1 MLNQEALALIGVAV
15 VGLDWLVTPWTAPG
29 ANLERDFAVVVSPD
43 GDLAGYLML
52 ESDPPYTLVYSTGA
66 VAIGYHGCG
75 LGGAM
80 LDEIERRASALATQA
95 PAGEPVVWHMGVLA
109 DEPLVAGLLRERG
122 LDEVRRAW
130 SMTITFDRPLAPPP
144 ATISGVEIRP
154 LAPGGEIAVYRCLA
168 DAFQDHWGE
177 QFRSEEQW
185 LHRHVTGAQRFD
197 PTLWWVAWQNGHAV
211 GALVADAEAE
221 EDPALAYVG
230 ALGVRRP
237 ARRRG
242 VGEALLRT
250 SFQAF
255 ARRGKRG
262 AQLHVDSQSL
272 TGATRLY
279 ERVGMTAQP
288 RFATWQKQLRP

>member
-1 MLNQEALALIGVAV
+1 MLNQEARALIGIAV

-29 ANLERDFAVVVSPD
+29 ADLERDFAVVVSPD

-52 ESDPPYTLVYSTGA
+52 ESDPPHTLVYATGA
-66 VAIGYHGCG
+66 VAVDHHGRG

-80 LDEIERRASALATQA
+80 LDEIERRAAALATQA
-95 PAGEPVVWHMGVLA
+95 PAGEAVILHIGVLA

-122 LDEVRRAW
+122 LEEVRRAW
-130 SMTITFDRPLAPPP
+130 SMTIAFDRPPAPPHAVP
-144 ATISGVEIRP
+144 GIEIRP
-154 LAPGGEIAVYRCLA
+154 LAKGGEAAVYECLA
-168 DAFQDHWGE
+168 DAFQDHWGA
-177 QFRSEEQW
+177 QFPSQEQW
-185 LHRHVTGAQRFD
+185 LHRNITGARQFD
-197 PTLWWVAWQNGHAV
+197 PSLWWVAWQNRQAV
-211 GALVADAEAE
+211 GALVAQAEAE
-221 EDPALAYVG
+221 EDAALAYVS

-237 ARRRG
+237 ARRQG
-242 VGEALLRT
+242 IGEALLRT

-255 ARRGKRG
+255 AGGGRRG

>member
-1 MLNQEALALIGVAV
+1 MLNQEARALIGVAV
-15 VGLDWLVTPWTAPG
+15 VGIDWVVTPWTAPG
-29 ANLERDFAVVVSPD
+29 ADLERDFAVVVSPD

-52 ESDPPYTLVYSTGA
+52 ECDPPHTLVYSTGA
-66 VAIGYHGCG
+66 IAIGYHGRG

-80 LDEIERRASALATQA
+80 LDEIERRASALATLA

-109 DEPLVAGLLRERG
+109 DEPLVAGLLREHG
-122 LDEVRRAW
+122 LEEVRRAW
-130 SMTITFDRPLAPPP
+130 SMTITFDRAPAPPQSIP
-144 ATISGVEIRP
+144 GVEIRP
-154 LAPGGEIAVYRCLA
+154 MAEGAEGAVYQCLA
-168 DAFQDHWGE
+168 DAFKDHWGE
-177 QFRSEEQW
+177 PFPSQEQW
-185 LHRHVTGAQRFD
+185 LHRHMTAQQFN
-197 PTLWWVAWQNGHAV
+197 PSLWWIACQNRQAV
-211 GALVADAEAE
+211 GALVAHADAE
-221 EDPALAYVG
+221 EDPGLAYVG

-237 ARRRG
+237 ARRQG
-242 VGEALLRT
+242 IGEALLRT

-288 RFATWQKQLRP
+288 RFATWEKQLRP

>member
-1 MLNQEALALIGVAV
+1 MLNEEALALIGVAV

-29 ANLERDFAVVVSPD
+29 ADLERDFAVVVTPD

-52 ESDPPYTLVYSTGA
+52 ESDPPHTLVYATGA
-66 VAIGYHGCG
+66 VAIGYHGRG

-80 LDEIERRASALATQA
+80 LDEIERRASELATQA
-95 PAGEPVVWHMGVLA
+95 PAGDPVVWHMGVLA

-122 LDEVRRAW
+122 LEEVRRAW
-130 SMTITFDRPLAPPP
+130 SMTITFERPPAPPAIVP
-144 ATISGVEIRP
+144 GIEIRP
-154 LAPGGEIAVYRCLA
+154 MPEGGEVAVYQCLA

-177 QFRSEEQW
+177 QFPSQEQW
-185 LHRHVTGAQRFD
+185 LHRHMTGAQQFD
-197 PTLWWVAWQNGHAV
+197 PGLWWVAWQNRRAV
-211 GALVADAEAE
+211 GALVAQGEAE
-221 EDPALAYVG
+221 ENRALAYVS
-230 ALGVRRP
+230 ALGVRRA

-242 VGEALLRT
+242 IGEALLRT

-262 AQLHVDSQSL
+262 AQLHVDSESL

-279 ERVGMTAQP
+279 ERVGMIAQP

>member
-1 MLNQEALALIGVAV
+1 MLNQESLALIGVAV

-29 ANLERDFAVVVSPD
+29 ADLERDFAVVVSSN
-43 GDLAGYLML
+43 GDLAGYMML
-52 ESDPPYTLVYSTGA
+52 ESDPPHTLVYATGA
-66 VAIGYHGCG
+66 VAVGYHGRG

-80 LDEIERRASALATQA
+80 LDEIERRATALARQA
-95 PAGEPVVWHMGVLA
+95 PAGESVVWHMGVLA

-122 LDEVRRAW
+122 LEEVRRAW
-130 SMTITFDRPLAPPP
+130 SMTIAFDRAPAPPRVVP
-144 ATISGVEIRP
+144 GIAIRP
-154 LAPGGEIAVYRCLA
+154 LAKGGEVAIYQCLA

-177 QFRSEEQW
+177 QFPSQAQW
-185 LHRHVTGAQRFD
+185 LHRHITGAQQFD
-197 PTLWWVAWQNGHAV
+197 PSLWWVAWRGRQPV
-211 GALVADAEAE
+211 GALVAQGDAE
-221 EDPALAYVG
+221 EDAALAYVE
-230 ALGVRRP
+230 ALGVCRP
-237 ARRRG
+237 ARRQG
-242 VGEALLRT
+242 IGEALLRT